1 MAGKA
6 IDLEFTVAEA
16 SRGDIL
22 GGLRNITADA
32 NKDSEITGIRFKLAD
47 DGKEL
52 RGSLQ
57 SALNG
62 ISDDLSKTVSKSLG
76 KSTSSSSN
84 VFKDMQGDIAKTTKQ
99 MQDMSAA
106 SGSATGKID
115 KEIAAAVARMKSLNS
130 EMKSIKNEMAKAA
143 PDADTSKLQQQLQR
157 VQKEYNELQDS
168 FGKGFSLKQVD
179 DLVYKMEQV
188 DRALER
194 TDEKLKNTASQK
206 AQANALKETAQIYQ
220 ELLDKRKQI
229 TDLNIQKL
237 SLNPDNLVDAAKL
250 SETEAKLKS
259 LRAEYAA
266 LKKEFYSRDNH
277 TIGQSQDLK
286 AAARQ
291 GEERIA
297 AAKAQLAAAQQQL
310 ANDNAAKQLKSD
322 YQELLSLYEKTANAE
337 VKMHKAELGGDA
349 GQISETRRQYE
360 ELVAQ
365 RNQLQASLSTK
376 LTDSQLEQLNHIAD
390 EAKANIQD
398 LNTSYQQTQQQ
409 MAAGIKM
416 RIDTGSFDAQI
427 NLLKNQMQSLGSY
440 GAQAKDQIAEMEQ
453 QLAAMK
459 QEGASDAAIN
469 SAMERYN
476 QLLQVVTERLRLA
489 GQEAKA
495 FGIEIDA
502 STAKAAA
509 GDLMDRMTASLN
521 DYSAGALLARG
532 KVKELIAQLQALQ
545 NTGDTTKLVE
555 GVKNIGAAFDDVQSR
570 AASFQ
575 TAFQKF
581 TSKMSTGI
589 KQALGISTVGM
600 AVRKAVQE
608 GKKMY
613 KEVLDID
620 TAMTGLYKVTDETSE
635 RYDQFLKSTS
645 KNAQKLGSTISG
657 LIDQSATWAKLGYS
671 MDESEQLAQIS
682 SIYAHVGE
690 VDNDTAVSDLIT
702 SMKAFNITAEDSVT
716 IVDRLNEL
724 GNNYAVSSADL
735 GAALARSASSLKLAG
750 TDIDKALAM
759 VTGGSEITQKPAEF
773 GNFLKIAVMRIRGMK
788 GELEELGEDVD
799 HTVDSI
805 SKVQTQIL
813 NRTHGKVNIFGD
825 DGEFRDYY
833 EIMKEISEVWDELN
847 SKDRA
852 SLSEILFGKV
862 RSNQGAA
869 LIQAFQSGQVEKALN
884 TSLNSQGSAMKEYE
898 RWMQSLEA
906 KTNQF
911 KAAYQNLSQTV
922 LSSDFL
928 KGAVDTGTNFLN
940 VLTKIIDKIGILPTL
955 LGAGG
960 ALFGVTHIGKH
971 YCPAWA

>member
-1 MAGKA
+1 MANGKH
-6 IDLEFTVAEA
+6 IDLEFAVADV
-16 SRGDIL
+16 SSSNIL
-22 GGLRNITADA
+22 SGLTKITADA
-32 NKDSEITGIRFKLAD
+32 NRDPSITGIRFKLAD

-52 RGSLQ
+52 RSSLQ
-57 SALNG
+57 SALGG
-62 ISDDLSKTVSKSLG
+62 ISDDLSKAFSKSFG
-76 KSTSSSSN
+76 KSTASSSN
-84 VFKDMQGDIAKTTKQ
+84 LFKGIQGDIAKTTSAVGELNKVTMTAGNSANTIEHLAKTLGSMKVDASGIQ
-99 MQDMSAA
+99 RVTSDLNKMNVEVSKVATSINGKSLKVSVSGIDEIGRAVTVIRQYDLEAGEITSAGQTIAQSFDTSAA
-106 SGSATGKID
+106 GAKRFQKEVNSAFTY
-115 KEIAAAVARMKSLNS
+115 MKSLQ
-130 EMKSIKNEMAKAA
+130 
-143 PDADTSKLQQQLQR
+143 SKIGQQQVKIAKIDPNNTSELLRELELLKQLQT
-157 VQKEYNELQDS
+157 EYNSLNGVYAQH
-168 FGKGFSLKQVD
+168 FSK
-179 DLVYKMEQV
+179 K
-188 DRALER
+188 
-194 TDEKLKNTASQK
+194 
-206 AQANALKETAQIYQ
+206 QANQLQFDTTKADNQLKT
-220 ELLDKRKQI
+220 
-229 TDLNIQKL
+229 
-237 SLNPDNLVDAAKL
+237 V
-250 SETEAKLKS
+250 
-259 LRAEYAA
+259 
-266 LKKEFYSRDNH
+266 
-277 TIGQSQDLK
+277 
-286 AAARQ
+286 
-291 GEERIA
+291 EERIQRTRESAAQKIQLDLDLGTTESKIKTLEKQFQDLGTVPDAVKGKFADLHSLMQKVKDESDPQIRTSAWQELNNILDALQKNYSA
-297 AAKAQLAAAQQQL
+297 AAAA
-310 ANDNAAKQLKSD
+310 SR
-322 YQELLSLYEKTANAE
+322 EF
-337 VKMHKAELGGDA
+337 
-349 GQISETRRQYE
+349 GQI
-360 ELVAQ
+360 
-365 RNQLQASLSTK
+365 
-376 LTDSQLEQLNHIAD
+376 
-390 EAKANIQD
+390 
-398 LNTSYQQTQQQ
+398 
-409 MAAGIKM
+409 
-416 RIDTGSFDAQI
+416 IDD
-427 NLLKNQMQSLGSY
+427 
-440 GAQAKDQIAEMEQ
+440 
-453 QLAAMK
+453 
-459 QEGASDAAIN
+459 
-469 SAMERYN
+469 
-476 QLLQVVTERLRLA
+476 
-489 GQEAKA
+489 
-495 FGIEIDA
+495 

-532 KVKELIAQLQALQ
+532 KVKELITQLQGLQ
-545 NTGDTTKLVE
+545 SAGDTKALVE

-608 GKKMY
+608 AKKMY
-613 KEVLDID
+613 NEVLKID

-635 RYDQFLKSTS
+635 RYDRFLKSTS

-671 MDESEQLAQIS
+671 MDEAEGLAQIS

-702 SMKAFNITAEDSVT
+702 SMKAFNITAEESVT

-735 GAALARSASSLKLAG
+735 GAALARSASSLHLAG
-750 TDIDKALAM
+750 TSIDKALAM
-759 VTGGSEITQKPAEF
+759 VTGGAEITQKPAEF

-799 HTVDSI
+799 QTVDSI

-971 YCPAWA
+971 HCPAWA

>member
-6 IDLEFTVAEA
+6 IDLEFTVAKAA
-16 SRGDIL
+16 SSGNIID
-22 GGLRNITADA
+22 GLTAITAEA
-32 NKDSEITGIRFKLAD
+32 NKNPAVTGIRFKLAD
-47 DGKEL
+47 NGSAL
-52 RGSLQ
+52 RGELEG
-57 SALNG
+57 ALRG
-62 ISDDLSKTVSKSLG
+62 ISDDLSKAFSKSLG
-76 KSTSSSSN
+76 KSTASSSN
-84 VFKDMQGDIAKTTKQ
+84 IFKGMQGDLAKTTAAVSALNKVTMTTGNSADTIRHLAQTLGSMKVDSSGIQRVTKDLDEMSVRVSKISTSIQGKSLKVNVSGIDELGRAVTVIKQ
-99 MQDMSAA
+99 YDLEAGEITSVGKTIAQSFDTSAA
-106 SGSATGKID
+106 GAKRFQQEVNAAFTEMRSLQSKIGSQEIKIAKID
-115 KEIAAAVARMKSLNS
+115 PKNTAELQRETAYLDELKTKYADLQGTFSSYFTQKQQARLDLDT
-130 EMKSIKNEMAKAA
+130 KAA
-143 PDADTSKLQQQLQR
+143 ENKLQAVL
-157 VQKEYNELQDS
+157 
-168 FGKGFSLKQVD
+168 
-179 DLVYKMEQV
+179 EQ
-188 DRALER
+188 LER
-194 TDEKLKNTASQK
+194 TREATANQIKLDIDLGTTETSIRTLQKRFESLGNIPDEVKNKFTELQSLMSQ
-206 AQANALKETAQIYQ
+206 LKETGDPQIRASAYQ
-220 ELLDKRKQI
+220 QI
-229 TDLNIQKL
+229 NDILSALQK
-237 SLNPDNLVDAAKL
+237 N
-250 SETEAKLKS
+250 
-259 LRAEYAA
+259 Y
-266 LKKEFYSRDNH
+266 
-277 TIGQSQDLK
+277 K
-286 AAARQ
+286 AAA
-291 GEERIA
+291 
-297 AAKAQLAAAQQQL
+297 
-310 ANDNAAKQLKSD
+310 D
-322 YQELLSLYEKTANAE
+322 
-337 VKMHKAELGGDA
+337 
-349 GQISETRRQYE
+349 
-360 ELVAQ
+360 
-365 RNQLQASLSTK
+365 
-376 LTDSQLEQLNHIAD
+376 
-390 EAKANIQD
+390 
-398 LNTSYQQTQQQ
+398 
-409 MAAGIKM
+409 AAG
-416 RIDTGSFDAQI
+416 D
-427 NLLKNQMQSLGSY
+427 
-440 GAQAKDQIAEMEQ
+440 
-453 QLAAMK
+453 
-459 QEGASDAAIN
+459 
-469 SAMERYN
+469 
-476 QLLQVVTERLRLA
+476 
-489 GQEAKA
+489 
-495 FGIEIDA
+495 FGKSVDA
-502 STAKAAA
+502 STAQAAA
-509 GDLMDRMTASLN
+509 GNLMDRMTASLN

-532 KVKELIAQLQALQ
+532 EVKELIVQLQGLQ
-545 NTGDTTKLVE
+545 SAGNTDRLVD
-555 GVKNIGAAFDDVQSR
+555 GVKRIGAAFDDVQKR
-570 AASFQ
+570 AAGFQ

-581 TSKMSTGI
+581 TSKISTGL

-600 AVRKAVQE
+600 AARKAVQE
-608 GKKMY
+608 AKKMY

-690 VDNDTAVSDLIT
+690 VDNETAVSDLIT
-702 SMKAFNITAEDSVT
+702 SMKAFNITAEESVT

-724 GNNYAVSSADL
+724 GNNYAVSSAGL

-799 HTVDSI
+799 QTVDSV

-911 KAAYQNLSQTV
+911 KAAYQNLAQTV
-922 LSSDFL
+922 LNSDFL

-940 VLTKIIDKIGILPTL
+940 VLTKIIDKIGIIPTL

-960 ALFGVTHIGKH
+960 ALFGITHIGKH
-971 YCPAWA
+971 HCPAWA

>member
-1 MAGKA
+1 MANGKH
-6 IDLEFTVAEA
+6 IDLEFTVADV
-16 SRGDIL
+16 SSSNIL
-22 GGLRNITADA
+22 SGLTKITADA
-32 NKDSEITGIRFKLAD
+32 NKDPSITGIRFKLAD

-52 RGSLQ
+52 RSSLQ
-57 SALNG
+57 SALGG
-62 ISDDLSKTVSKSLG
+62 ISKDLAKAIDGGLGKSSSSVFKGLQDDIKAAAKTVEGFKKTTMSVNVADLSKAINSSLG
-76 KSTSSSSN
+76 GKLSGAN
-84 VFKDMQGDIAKTTKQ
+84 VDKIVADLKTLDVQIKNV
-99 MQDMSAA
+99 AA
-106 SGSATGKID
+106 SMQSTKKGEIIKVSVSGVDELGRAVTLVQQYSKETDSVSTVGAKMVTSLDTSADGVKRFTQ
-115 KEIAAAVARMKSLNS
+115 EVNSAFTYMKSLQ
-130 EMKSIKNEMAKAA
+130 
-143 PDADTSKLQQQLQR
+143 SKIGQQQVKIAKIDPNNTSELLRELELLKQLQT
-157 VQKEYNELQDS
+157 EYNSLNGVYAQH
-168 FGKGFSLKQVD
+168 FSK
-179 DLVYKMEQV
+179 K
-188 DRALER
+188 
-194 TDEKLKNTASQK
+194 
-206 AQANALKETAQIYQ
+206 QANQLQFDTTKADNQLKT
-220 ELLDKRKQI
+220 
-229 TDLNIQKL
+229 
-237 SLNPDNLVDAAKL
+237 V
-250 SETEAKLKS
+250 
-259 LRAEYAA
+259 
-266 LKKEFYSRDNH
+266 
-277 TIGQSQDLK
+277 
-286 AAARQ
+286 
-291 GEERIA
+291 EERIQRTRESAAQKIQLDLDLGTTESKIKTLEKQFQDLGTVPDAVKGKFADLHSLMQKVKDESDPQIRTSAWQELNNILDALQKNYSA
-297 AAKAQLAAAQQQL
+297 AAAA
-310 ANDNAAKQLKSD
+310 SR
-322 YQELLSLYEKTANAE
+322 EF
-337 VKMHKAELGGDA
+337 
-349 GQISETRRQYE
+349 GQT
-360 ELVAQ
+360 
-365 RNQLQASLSTK
+365 
-376 LTDSQLEQLNHIAD
+376 
-390 EAKANIQD
+390 
-398 LNTSYQQTQQQ
+398 
-409 MAAGIKM
+409 
-416 RIDTGSFDAQI
+416 IDD
-427 NLLKNQMQSLGSY
+427 
-440 GAQAKDQIAEMEQ
+440 
-453 QLAAMK
+453 
-459 QEGASDAAIN
+459 
-469 SAMERYN
+469 
-476 QLLQVVTERLRLA
+476 
-489 GQEAKA
+489 
-495 FGIEIDA
+495 

-532 KVKELIAQLQALQ
+532 KVKELITQLQGLQ
-545 NTGDTTKLVE
+545 SAGDTKALVE

-608 GKKMY
+608 AKKMY
-613 KEVLDID
+613 NEVLKID

-635 RYDQFLKSTS
+635 RYDRFLKSTS

-671 MDESEQLAQIS
+671 MDEAEGLAQIS

-702 SMKAFNITAEDSVT
+702 SMKAFNITAEESVT

-735 GAALARSASSLKLAG
+735 GAALARSASSLHLAG
-750 TDIDKALAM
+750 TSIDKALAM
-759 VTGGSEITQKPAEF
+759 VTGGAEITQKPAEF

-799 HTVDSI
+799 QTVDSI

-922 LSSDFL
+922 LNSDFL

-960 ALFGVTHIGKH
+960 ALFGITHIGKH
-971 YCPAWA
+971 HCPAWA